1 MKKEKFFI
9 ILVSTFVIAMLVF
22 FARGRMKDKD
32 SLSMDG
38 MSNELE
44 QKILS
49 FELANYTQ
57 DGKKKWILRGDSA
70 DVLSEVVNLNKI
82 SIETF
87 DDPKIT
93 LTAESGAYN
102 KKNREITLYKNVEVF
117 TSDGAILMTE
127 YLKWD
132 GKTNTITTN
141 EPLRM
146 IKGDVIADG
155 VGGLAMPQLK
165 KVILDKEIVVKLST
179 DVIDD
184 IEMSASTGTEGAGKK
199 DTRITITCDGPLIID
214 YEKNIAIFE
223 DNVLVDD
230 TRGRIYSEKMEAF
243 LDPLTKN
250 IVKVVAYGGVRVV
263 RGEDST
269 YSQKAIYTTKDR
281 KIVLIGKPK
290 IFIHASD
297 DADKIQSGFGEI

>member
-1 MKKEKFFI
+1 MKKGKFFI
-9 ILVSTFVIAMLVF
+9 ILVATFVIVILVF
-22 FARGRMKDKD
+22 FARGRMTDK
-32 SLSMDG
+32 SNLSMDG
-38 MSNELE
+38 MSSELE

-57 DGKKKWILRGDSA
+57 DGKKKWVLKGDSA
-70 DVLSEVVNLNKI
+70 DVFSEVVNLNKI
-82 SIETF
+82 SMETF

-93 LTAESGAYN
+93 LTAVSGSYN
-102 KKNREITLYKNVEVF
+102 KKNREISLYKNVEVI
-117 TSDGAILMTE
+117 TSDGVMLMTE

-132 GKTNTITTN
+132 GKTDMITTD
-141 EPLRM
+141 EPLRI

-184 IEMSASTGTEGAGKK
+184 IEMSTNTGTEGAGKK
-199 DTRITITCDGPLIID
+199 DTRVTITCDGPLIID

-223 DNVLVDD
+223 DNVIVDD

-250 IVKVVAYGGVRVV
+250 IVKVVADGGVRVV

-297 DADKIQSGFGEI
+297 DADKIQRGFGEI